1 MSFDENFKA
10 AFSLANKRIGVT
22 ELLVS
27 IVGGFVGIFLV
38 YNASHM
44 LLGQTGAAW
53 MLASMGA
60 SAVLLFGA
68 PHAAFAQPW
77 PLFAG
82 HALSALIGVTCAQWI
97 GDPALAGAC
106 AVGLALGAMRLFH
119 CIHPP
124 GGGTALVAVIG
135 GSSISALGYQYVFT
149 PVLLNALI
157 LFIAAVLINAP
168 FRWRR
173 YPMGVLTALSPQVS
187 PQVSPPAP
195 SPAIPPTASAS
206 ISSQA
211 LARAVEETHLVV
223 DVTAEELL
231 EIALRAVELTRRD
244 AGDTSCLHGRVLRLS
259 IPNAQKPPNQV
270 RPPI

>member
-1 MSFDENFKA
+1 MSFDPNFKA
-10 AFSLANKRIGVT
+10 VFSLANKRIGVA

-38 YNASHM
+38 YHASHI

-135 GSSISALGYQYVFT
+135 GSSISALGYQYVLT
-149 PVLLNALI
+149 PVLLNAVI

-168 FRWRR
+168 FKWRR
-173 YPMGVLTALSPQVS
+173 YPMGVFTALSP
-187 PQVSPPAP
+187 
-195 SPAIPPTASAS
+195 PTASTS

-211 LARAVEETHLVV
+211 LTRAVEETHLVV

-231 EIALRAVELTRRD
+231 EIALRAVELTCKD
-244 AGDTSCLHGRVLRLS
+244 AGDTSCFHGRVLRIS
-259 IPNAQKPPNQV
+259 MPNAQKSPNNA